1 MRSVLFVR
9 VKSFRK
15 KQKKKKFNI
24 ALMTSFT
31 LLLASTIDFAVNI
44 GDKCAIL
51 TKHFGIHATERIWI
65 LLTFIQLRTD
75 SLIYLK
81 SAKSTKLLT
90 CFKSVKSV
98 I

>member
-9 VKSFRK
+9 VRSFRK

-51 TKHFGIHATERIWI
+51 TKHFGIHATERI
-65 LLTFIQLRTD
+65 
-75 SLIYLK
+75 
-81 SAKSTKLLT
+81 
-90 CFKSVKSV
+90 
-98 I
+98 